1 MRMTAL
7 LLMTTL
13 LCACAARPVAPREY
27 LDEQTAATITVVAEP
42 VIFVTQ
48 TPRNVDGTV
57 RTDANRDYIELYG
70 LDVNRMGRHRQYLA
84 VMKWQAPDETGS
96 APPILSLLIG
106 GSTLELQ
113 ATGDDPRAL
122 GLAQPVSRS
131 SSKSSSWWYFPAD
144 ASTLRSIA
152 SARELAA
159 TLTVNTQPFDYV
171 LFSDGRAQLSALTE
185 GLVP

>member
-7 LLMTTL
+7 LLATTL
-13 LCACAARPVAPREY
+13 ICGCATRPVAPREY

-48 TPRNVDGTV
+48 TPRNFDGTARADV
-57 RTDANRDYIELYG
+57 SRDYIELYG
-70 LDVNRMGRHRQYLA
+70 LDVNRMGRHRQYIA
-84 VMKWQAPDETGS
+84 VMKWQAPKETGN
-96 APPILSLLIG
+96 ALPVLSLQIG

-122 GLAQPVSRS
+122 GLAQPVSGTA
-131 SSKSSSWWYFPAD
+131 SKSSSWWYFPTD
-144 ASTLRSIA
+144 TSTLRRIA

-159 TLTVNTQPFDYV
+159 TLTVSTQPFDYV

-185 GLVP
+185 GLAP